1 MKIITT
7 THVNAIE
14 TFGGIEYPFWI
25 RTEQLAGI
33 TEKYDYNIGMVNNG
47 DSRGTITFT
56 VPYNAPNKLYYVSQ
70 NKSSMGGK
78 IEIVNSSTTAFD
90 LIKNTLT
97 YPATIQSGSIAK
109 TNIDI
114 VTTPLDDSILNENTF
129 YTVSRR
135 DVDESFH
142 LSFND
147 YQSLYNSLWGNRD
160 GYRAKELFETDNDKW
175 SLINCCGDYQIGHK
189 NVWNQMKGFEESVLF
204 GCGIDTNV
212 MKKASF
218 YSDIKVLDHYVFHL
232 NHGKGG
238 NRDEDESVPPMS
250 NQKEII
256 RDFTQTTNSENWGM
270 YNEDLPIEII

>member
-1 MKIITT
+1 MKKTVILTSRNDNYGGNLHKRTT
-7 THVNAIE
+7 MALTSLIE
-14 TFGGIEYPFWI
+14 QHDEVSFVDWKTNNGEGVISNIKHNLPHTGKLKYIQVPKE
-25 RTEQLAGI
+25 LLK
-33 TEKYDYNIGMVNNG
+33 EKYPHIADYTIIESIGRNIGI
-47 DSRGTITFT
+47 RR
-56 VPYNAPNKLYYVSQ
+56 
-70 NKSSMGGK
+70 
-78 IEIVNSSTTAFD
+78 
-90 LIKNTLT
+90 
-97 YPATIQSGSIAK
+97 ATNDYIIS

-250 NQKEII
+250 DQNEII

>member
-1 MKIITT
+1 MKKTVVLTSRNDNYGGNLHKRTT
-7 THVNAIE
+7 MALTSLIEHHDEVIFVDWKTVNGEGVISSIKHDLPQTGKLKYIQVPKE
-14 TFGGIEYPFWI
+14 F
-25 RTEQLAGI
+25 LK
-33 TEKYDYNIGMVNNG
+33 EKYPHIADYTIIESIGRNIGIRRASN
-47 DSRGTITFT
+47 DYIIS
-56 VPYNAPNKLYYVSQ
+56 
-70 NKSSMGGK
+70 
-78 IEIVNSSTTAFD
+78 
-90 LIKNTLT
+90 
-97 YPATIQSGSIAK
+97 

-129 YTVSRR
+129 YTVPRR

-147 YQSLYNSLWGNRD
+147 YQSLYNSLWDNRD

-218 YSDIKVLDHYVFHL
+218 YSGIKVLDHYVFHL

-250 NQKEII
+250 DQNEII

-270 YNEDLPIEII
+270 YNEDLPTEII

>member
-1 MKIITT
+1 MKKTVVLTSRNDDYGGNLHKRTT
-7 THVNAIE
+7 MALTSLIEHHDEVIFVDWKTVNGEGVISN
-14 TFGGIEYPFWI
+14 IKHNLP
-25 RTEQLAGI
+25 RTGKLKYVQVPKEFLK
-33 TEKYDYNIGMVNNG
+33 EKYYHISNYTIIESIGRNIGI
-47 DSRGTITFT
+47 RR
-56 VPYNAPNKLYYVSQ
+56 
-70 NKSSMGGK
+70 
-78 IEIVNSSTTAFD
+78 
-90 LIKNTLT
+90 
-97 YPATIQSGSIAK
+97 ATNDYIIS

-129 YTVSRR
+129 YTVPRR

-142 LSFND
+142 LSFSD
-147 YQSLYNSLWGNRD
+147 YQSLYNSLWENRD
-160 GYRAKELFETDNDKW
+160 GYSPKERFETDDDKW

-250 NQKEII
+250 DQNEII
-256 RDFTQTTNSENWGM
+256 RDFTQTSNSENWGM

>member
-1 MKIITT
+1 MALTSL
-7 THVNAIE
+7 IE
-14 TFGGIEYPFWI
+14 HHDEVIFVDWKTNNGEGVISNIKHNLPHTGKLKYIQVPKE
-25 RTEQLAGI
+25 LLK
-33 TEKYDYNIGMVNNG
+33 EKYPHIADYTIIESIGRNIGI
-47 DSRGTITFT
+47 RR
-56 VPYNAPNKLYYVSQ
+56 
-70 NKSSMGGK
+70 
-78 IEIVNSSTTAFD
+78 
-90 LIKNTLT
+90 
-97 YPATIQSGSIAK
+97 ATNDYIIS

-250 NQKEII
+250 DQNEII

>member
-1 MKIITT
+1 MKKTVILTSRNDNYGGNLHKRTT
-7 THVNAIE
+7 MALTSLIE
-14 TFGGIEYPFWI
+14 HHDEVIFVDWKTNNGEGVISNIKHNLPHTGKLKYIQVPKE
-25 RTEQLAGI
+25 LLK
-33 TEKYDYNIGMVNNG
+33 EKYPHIADYTIIESIGRNIGI
-47 DSRGTITFT
+47 RR
-56 VPYNAPNKLYYVSQ
+56 
-70 NKSSMGGK
+70 
-78 IEIVNSSTTAFD
+78 
-90 LIKNTLT
+90 
-97 YPATIQSGSIAK
+97 ATNDYIIS

>member
-1 MKIITT
+1 MKKTVVLTSRNDDYGGNLHKRTT
-7 THVNAIE
+7 MALTSLIEHHDEVIFVDWKTVNGEGVISN
-14 TFGGIEYPFWI
+14 IKHNLP
-25 RTEQLAGI
+25 RTGKLKYVQVPKEFLK
-33 TEKYDYNIGMVNNG
+33 EKYSHISNYTIIESIGRNIGI
-47 DSRGTITFT
+47 RR
-56 VPYNAPNKLYYVSQ
+56 
-70 NKSSMGGK
+70 
-78 IEIVNSSTTAFD
+78 
-90 LIKNTLT
+90 
-97 YPATIQSGSIAK
+97 ATNDYIIS

-129 YTVSRR
+129 YTVPRR

-142 LSFND
+142 LSFSD
-147 YQSLYNSLWGNRD
+147 YQSLYNSLWENRD
-160 GYRAKELFETDNDKW
+160 GYSPKERFETDDDKW

-232 NHGKGG
+232 NHGKCG

-250 NQKEII
+250 DQNEII
-256 RDFTQTTNSENWGM
+256 RDFTQTSNSENWGM

>member
-1 MKIITT
+1 M
-7 THVNAIE
+7 ALLSLIE
-14 TFGGIEYPFWI
+14 NHDEVIFVDWKTKNGEGVISNIKHNLPQTGKLKYIQVPKEF
-25 RTEQLAGI
+25 LK
-33 TEKYDYNIGMVNNG
+33 EKYPHIADYTIIESIGRNIGLRRASH
-47 DSRGTITFT
+47 DYIIS
-56 VPYNAPNKLYYVSQ
+56 
-70 NKSSMGGK
+70 
-78 IEIVNSSTTAFD
+78 
-90 LIKNTLT
+90 
-97 YPATIQSGSIAK
+97 

-142 LSFND
+142 LSFSD
-147 YQSLYNSLWGNRD
+147 YKSLYNSLWENRD
-160 GYRAKELFETDNDKW
+160 GYRAKERFETDNDKW

-218 YSDIKVLDHYVFHL
+218 YSNIKVLDHYVFHL

-238 NRDEDESVPPMS
+238 DRDEDESVPPMS
-250 NQKEII
+250 DQKEII
-256 RDFTQTTNSENWGM
+256 RDFTQTTNLENWGM

>member
-1 MKIITT
+1 MKKTVILTSRNDNYGGNLHKRTT
-7 THVNAIE
+7 MVLTSLIE
-14 TFGGIEYPFWI
+14 HHDEVIFVDWKTKNGEGVISNIKHNLPQTGKLKYIQVPKEF
-25 RTEQLAGI
+25 LK
-33 TEKYDYNIGMVNNG
+33 EKYPHIADYTIIESIGRNIGLRRASH
-47 DSRGTITFT
+47 DYIIS
-56 VPYNAPNKLYYVSQ
+56 
-70 NKSSMGGK
+70 
-78 IEIVNSSTTAFD
+78 
-90 LIKNTLT
+90 
-97 YPATIQSGSIAK
+97 

-142 LSFND
+142 LSFSD
-147 YQSLYNSLWGNRD
+147 YKSLYNSLWENRD
-160 GYRAKELFETDNDKW
+160 GYRAKERFETDNDKW

-218 YSDIKVLDHYVFHL
+218 YSNIKVLDHYVFHL

-238 NRDEDESVPPMS
+238 DRDEDESVPPMS
-250 NQKEII
+250 DQKEII
-256 RDFTQTTNSENWGM
+256 RDFTQTTNLENWGM

>member
-1 MKIITT
+1 MALKSLIENHDEVIFVDWKT
-7 THVNAIE
+7 VNGEGVISNIKHDLPQTGKLKYIQVPKE
-14 TFGGIEYPFWI
+14 F
-25 RTEQLAGI
+25 LK
-33 TEKYDYNIGMVNNG
+33 EKYPHIADYTIIESIGRNIGI
-47 DSRGTITFT
+47 RR
-56 VPYNAPNKLYYVSQ
+56 
-70 NKSSMGGK
+70 
-78 IEIVNSSTTAFD
+78 
-90 LIKNTLT
+90 
-97 YPATIQSGSIAK
+97 ATNDYIIS

-129 YTVSRR
+129 YTVPRR

-142 LSFND
+142 LSFSD
-147 YQSLYNSLWGNRD
+147 YESLYKSLWENRD
-160 GYRAKELFETDNDKW
+160 GYRAKERFETDDDKW

-238 NRDEDESVPPMS
+238 DRDEDESVPPMS
-250 NQKEII
+250 DQNEII

>member
-1 MKIITT
+1 MKKAVVLTSRNDDYGGNLHKRTT
-7 THVNAIE
+7 MTLTSLIEHHDEVIFVDWKTVNGEGVISNIKHDLPQTGKLKYIQVPKE
-14 TFGGIEYPFWI
+14 F
-25 RTEQLAGI
+25 LK
-33 TEKYDYNIGMVNNG
+33 EKYPHIADYTIIESIGRNIGI
-47 DSRGTITFT
+47 RR
-56 VPYNAPNKLYYVSQ
+56 
-70 NKSSMGGK
+70 
-78 IEIVNSSTTAFD
+78 
-90 LIKNTLT
+90 
-97 YPATIQSGSIAK
+97 ATNDYIIS

-129 YTVSRR
+129 YTVPRR

-142 LSFND
+142 LSFGD
-147 YQSLYNSLWGNRD
+147 YQSLYNSLWENRD
-160 GYRAKELFETDNDKW
+160 GYRAKERFETDDDKW